1 MLLTALIFDSFAGG
15 VGEAMTILVDAIAIA
30 ALTYALLNALRN
42 TPALPFLLSLGI
54 LGGVYFV
61 IDWLDLKGL
70 KRIFGYAPQWLVI
83 AVIVLFQEDI
93 RRLVLKAN
101 PNNLVRRLLPHLGA
115 AGKAELGVIE
125 VIVRA
130 STTLSSKGL
139 GALIVFDKE
148 QDLGEYTTPDNS
160 IPVDSV
166 LSSEILH
173 AIFID
178 RFANPLHDGATV
190 INTERI
196 VAAACFLPL
205 TNRLDIDPTLGTRHR
220 AAIGL
225 SEETGAVVVV
235 VSEETRKITIC
246 YQGRYQ
252 RFSGTEGDEV
262 REELQRVLRAKTAS
276 ERNPKSGE

>member
-1 MLLTALIFDSFAGG
+1 ML
-15 VGEAMTILVDAIAIA
+15 TILVDAIVIA

-61 IDWLDLKGL
+61 IDWFDLKGI

-101 PNNLVRRLLPHLGA
+101 PNNLVRRLLPQLGA

-139 GALIVFDKE
+139 GALIVYDKE

-225 SEETGAVVVV
+225 SEETGSVVVV

-246 YQGRYQ
+246 HQGRYQ
-252 RFSGTEGDEV
+252 RFNGTEGDEV
-262 REELQRVLRAKTAS
+262 REELQRLLRAKPTSDRSS
-276 ERNPKSGE
+276 ESGE